1 MQTTVQVKRSLRKLH
16 KLLQQ
21 LTGKK
26 FKRYDIIDSNRQNM
40 DVLVV
45 EDNRRISEFV
55 VKGLEESGFSV
66 VLAENGTDAR
76 HLFNQRKWDVVLL
89 DIMLPDIDGIELL
102 QYLRYKKIGIPV
114 LVVSALGEPDDK
126 IKALDYGADDYLA
139 KPFHFKELIARINA
153 LTRRAKQ
160 HYHTL
165 GEALECADLKLY
177 VDRHKVERGG
187 RDIKLTLQEFKLLKL
202 LMENPD
208 RVLTRTHILDTVW
221 GINYDSN
228 TNVVDVYISYL
239 RNKIDME
246 GCPRLIET
254 VKGRGYLIRTKE

>member
-1 MQTTVQVKRSLRKLH
+1 MD
-16 KLLQQ
+16 LL
-21 LTGKK
+21 L
-26 FKRYDIIDSNRQNM
+26 
-40 DVLVV
+40 V

-76 HLFNQRKWDVVLL
+76 SFLNQREWDVILL

-102 QYLRYKKIGIPV
+102 QYTRYKKIETPI

-126 IKALDYGADDYLA
+126 VKALDYGADDYLA

-153 LTRRAKQ
+153 LSRRAKKS
-160 HYHTL
+160 YNTPS
-165 GEALECADLKLY
+165 EMLECADLKMY
-177 VDRHKVERGG
+177 IDRHKVERNGH
-187 RDIKLTLQEFKLLKL
+187 DIKLTLQEFKLLQL

-208 RVLTRTHILDTVW
+208 RVLTRSHILDTVW

-239 RNKIDME
+239 RNKIDIE
-246 GCPRLIET
+246 GYPRLIET
-254 VKGRGYLIRTKE
+254 VKGRGYLIRTK

>member
-1 MQTTVQVKRSLRKLH
+1 ME
-16 KLLQQ
+16 LL
-21 LTGKK
+21 L
-26 FKRYDIIDSNRQNM
+26 
-40 DVLVV
+40 V

-76 HLFNQRKWDVVLL
+76 RLVGERSWDVILL

-102 QYLRYKKIGIPV
+102 QYIRYKKIGTPI

-126 IKALDYGADDYLA
+126 VKALDYGADDYLA

-153 LTRRAKQ
+153 LSRRAKQ
-160 HYHTL
+160 SYDTPP
-165 GEALECADLKLY
+165 EVLECADVTMY
-177 VDRHKVERGG
+177 IDQHKVERDGH
-187 RDIKLTLQEFKLLKL
+187 DIKLTLQEFKLLRL

-208 RVLTRTHILDTVW
+208 KVLTRSHILDTVW

-239 RNKIDME
+239 RHKIDLD
-246 GCPRLIET
+246 GYPKLIET
-254 VKGRGYLIRTKE
+254 VKGRGYLIRTANESAKL